1 MTCQVVLEDCIRV
14 GARVP
19 YTIDLT
25 LVCAS
30 LWAPGKVVSSTSRIR
45 PTRRPGFEFEAQNAG
60 QTGGREPRWPAE
72 LSATVQDG
80 GVSWIARE
88 ISNGS
93 LQKTLVS
100 VDWETPAE
108 VTVSGESLTTS
119 GGAQTARAYLEP
131 SAAGVYTAIA
141 WAHFSDAPQHRE
153 GFAIELTVVD

>member
-1 MTCQVVLEDCIRV
+1 MTCEVVLEDCIRV

-30 LWAPGKVVSSTSRIR
+30 LWAGGKVVPSTSRIR

-60 QTGGREPRWPAE
+60 QTGGREPRWPVV
-72 LSATVQDG
+72 LGATVQDG

-100 VDWETPAE
+100 VDWQAPAQ
-108 VTVSGESLTTS
+108 VTVSGENLTTA
-119 GGAQTARAYLEP
+119 GGAQLARAYLAP
-131 SAAGVYTAIA
+131 SAAGIYTVVA

-153 GFAIELTVVD
+153 GFAIQLEVI